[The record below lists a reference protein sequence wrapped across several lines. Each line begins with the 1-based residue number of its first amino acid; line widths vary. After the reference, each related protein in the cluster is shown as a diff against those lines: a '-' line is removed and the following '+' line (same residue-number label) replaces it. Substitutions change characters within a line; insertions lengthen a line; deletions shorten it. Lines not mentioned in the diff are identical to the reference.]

1 MSVTAQ
7 DIDLELLQRE
17 LASREMRHYVP
28 HIYEAT
34 TGKKF
39 VRGWHQDLKAEAF
52 TEVLE
57 GRLTR
62 LILTEPPSYGKTEYS
77 VRGLNSFGIGKYPNK
92 KFGYVTYGDD
102 LTIKTCV
109 ETKAYV
115 ESKAYRALFP
125 NVEMSKLQNEKKFW
139 MTNDG
144 GGMYGTTVKGAIT
157 GFHFDILTLDD
168 LLKATERH
176 SEVARKEVISFYK
189 TSVQSRLN
197 DFVGEEKALIVVMQR
212 LAKDDLVGYLL
223 KEEGHI
229 WTHIDLKVEEDS
241 RKTYCIGGFSYE
253 REALEPLWEAKHDA
267 AAIEKLKLLG
277 EEYQV
282 MYLQNPEVPDGGYFE
297 EEQLRDINDFEIVR
311 DTEFI
316 LVDPAMSSSEKADD
330 RGIVA
335 ENWWMDEDSIERV
348 VMMDAWRGNWDLD
361 EFVDNI
367 INAMILYPQS
377 TVVIMKLGGGEWT
390 HQTLLK
396 KLAQVNT
403 ARRQK
408 GENLISNDIVYYT
421 EPTTMSKAD
430 RIIKA
435 LPYAKSGQIY
445 IRKNANCKDEFI
457 KQWKAFDPA
466 KIKNQKND
474 LLDPFCN
481 GWMLTKDLTAV
492 KPKKQSNEV
501 SPAKPSWR
509 I

>member
-1 MSVTAQ
+1 MAVTEK
-7 DIDLELLQRE
+7 DLDLELMQRE
-17 LASREMRHYVP
+17 LASRELRHYVP
-28 HIYEAT
+28 YIYEAT

-39 VRGWHQDLKAEAF
+39 RRGWHQELISEALTEILERRLK
-52 TEVLE
+52 
-57 GRLTR
+57 R
-62 LILTEPPSYGKTEYS
+62 LIITMPPSYGKTEYA
-77 VRGLNSFGIGKYPNK
+77 VRGLTSFGLGKYPNMS
-92 KFGYVTYGDD
+92 FGYVTYGDD
-102 LTIKTCV
+102 LTKKVSVQTRN
-109 ETKAYV
+109 YV
-115 ESKAYRALFP
+115 KSKAYGNLFP
-125 NVEMSKLQNEKKFW
+125 NVKLALDQNEKTFW
-139 MTNDG
+139 TTTAG
-144 GGMYGTTVKGAIT
+144 GGLYGSTVTGAIT
-157 GFHFDILTLDD
+157 GSHFDCLILDD
-168 LLKATERH
+168 LLKAIDK
-176 SEVARKEVISFYK
+176 SSDAKRKEVIDFY
-189 TSVQSRLN
+189 TSSAESRLE
-197 DFVGEEKALIVVMQR
+197 DFVGEEKPMLVIMQR

-253 REALEPLWEAKHDA
+253 REAFEPLFPAKHDRT
-267 AAIEKLKLLG
+267 AIERLKLKG
-277 EEYQV
+277 ADFQI
-282 MYLQNPEVPDGGYFE
+282 MYMQNPEVPDGGYLE

-435 LPYAKSGQIY
+435 LPYAKSGQVY